1 MEFIE
6 NTEKLTCI
14 CKSDKMLKPL
24 TIRKA
29 QDGFVFFEVTS
40 EVGVLPKELTGKYTS
55 MPKAREAVAQYFRT
69 MKETIGVRRENFGK
83 DFDERKKVR
92 DAAKSI
98 TKDSKYIHQG
108 VGNGEG

>member
-1 MEFIE
+1 LEFIE

-14 CKSDKMLKPL
+14 CKTDKMLKPL

>member
-1 MEFIE
+1 LEFIE

-14 CKSDKMLKPL
+14 CKTDKMLKPL

-40 EVGVLPKELTGKYTS
+40 EVGLIPKELSGKYTS
-55 MPKAREAVAQYFRT
+55 MPKAKEAVAQYFRT
-69 MKETIGVRRENFGK
+69 MKETIGVRRENFGR

-92 DAAKSI
+92 DAAKRNTESNQHL
-98 TKDSKYIHQG
+98 HQG
-108 VGNGEG
+108 IDN